1 MSVLNIGTE
10 YQDGDTVT
18 SSNLNA
24 LITDATFSSASVD
37 DASTSL
43 SGGSIIV
50 KDGGIHKAKLGVS
63 LQGIIEKVGT
73 AYLGADKTGNT
84 RGSSSLD
91 IQSGRTLN
99 TQVASGTNSL
109 AVGYGNTAGGS
120 GSVAI
125 GKSNNLKT
133 PSTGESLANVLAC
146 GVSNSADNAVE
157 CVAIGNTCN
166 IYGTTQRS
174 ETSAT
179 VGVYSSIDSSAYCA
193 AVGYNSYVNLGNSSA
208 SIGSDCGLYD
218 STESA
223 SVGYGC
229 LVSGATRGASF
240 GIRAANYADDSV
252 EVGVWEEDQNSDK
265 IRLGGIKIHNNNQCS
280 LSMLNSA
287 TAPTAIDDE
296 NMPSESGGELAS
308 DMFTIQRN
316 GNDLTL
322 YVNDGGT
329 IKSLSLGTLA

>member
-24 LITDATFSSASVD
+24 LITDATFSSTSVD
-37 DASTSL
+37 ETSTSL

-50 KDGGIHKAKLGVS
+50 KDGGINKAKLAVPI
-63 LQGIIEKVGT
+63 QGIIEKSGT

-84 RGSSSLD
+84 RGSSALD

-125 GKSNNLKT
+125 GKSNNLTT
-133 PSTGESLANVLAC
+133 PSAGEVSTNVFAC
-146 GVSNSADNAVE
+146 GISNYVDNSIE
-157 CVAIGNTCN
+157 SVAIGKNCN
-166 IYGTTQRS
+166 VDDS
-174 ETSAT
+174 S
-179 VGVYSSIDSSAYCA
+179 YSSAIGASCQSDGSQ
-193 AVGYNSYVNLGNSSA
+193 NSA
-208 SIGSDCGLYD
+208 SIGINNYVSISNRSVALGISCETQNSEYSSAIGY
-218 STESA
+218 ESN
-223 SVGYGC
+223 VNE
-229 LVSGATRGASF
+229 ATRAVAL
-240 GIRAANYADDSV
+240 GIRAKNYADDSI
-252 EVGVWEEDQNSDK
+252 EVGLWEQDNDID

-280 LSMLNSA
+280 LSMLNSS
-287 TAPTAIDDE
+287 TAPTAIADDDR
-296 NMPSESGGELAS
+296 PLESGGELAS

>member
-24 LITDATFSSASVD
+24 LITDATFSSTSVD
-37 DASTSL
+37 DTSTSL

-50 KDGGIHKAKLGVS
+50 KDGGINKVKLGVP

-109 AVGYGNTAGGS
+109 AMGYGNTAGGS

-125 GKSNNLKT
+125 GKSNNLIT
-133 PSTGESLANVLAC
+133 PSTGEVLVDVLAC
-146 GVSNSADNAVE
+146 GVSNSADNATDS
-157 CVAIGNTCN
+157 VAIGKSCFVNGDAQT
-166 IYGTTQRS
+166 S
-174 ETSAT
+174 E
-179 VGVYSSIDSSAYCA
+179 DCA
-193 AVGYNSYVNLGNSSA
+193 AIGVSCGVNGSTQSL
-208 SIGSDCGLYD
+208 SI
-218 STESA
+218 
-223 SVGYGC
+223 GYGC
-229 LVSGATRGASF
+229 NVNGATRGAAF
-240 GIRAANYADDSV
+240 GIRAENYANDSI
-252 EVGVWEEDQNSDK
+252 EVGVWEDSTQV
-265 IRLGGIKIHNNNQCS
+265 RLGGIKIHNNNQCS

-287 TAPTAIDDE
+287 TAPTAIADADR
-296 NMPSESGGELAS
+296 PDESGGQLAS

-322 YVNDGGT
+322 YVNDAGT
-329 IKSLSLGTLA
+329 IKSLSLGTLS